1 MLFQYTRIFFFLV
14 LFVCFYGCI
23 HGMWKLLGQ
32 GMNVSHGS
40 DPRHCSDN
48 SWFLSRCTTREN
60 SHWGFM
66 KEIFFFFLNWM
77 LSLGLY
83 TSEGGP
89 PCCPCSNQNTA
100 FIQCSLLPCF
110 IFLLSPYHCWPWY
123 TYIYINL
130 AYYLS
135 VSKIVNFLKA
145 EITVCFVHHSIL
157 GIYNRAQSR
166 RSTNSYWMKSSM
178 NIKFTINIWG

>member
-1 MLFQYTRIFFFLV
+1 MEVTGPRNERVPRQWPKTLQWQLLILKPLHHKRELP
-14 LFVCFYGCI
+14 LGFYEG
-23 HGMWKLLGQ
+23 
-32 GMNVSHGS
+32 
-40 DPRHCSDN
+40 D
-48 SWFLSRCTTREN
+48 
-60 SHWGFM
+60 
-66 KEIFFFFLNWM
+66 FFFFLNWM

-123 TYIYINL
+123 TYIYIDL